1 MSIQQPSNYG
11 TAAAYKVKQSCQFRV
26 NLHFLHQ
33 IANHQNARRCEPP
46 PGVHQGAGEADSGR
60 VSGQRDR
67 QGQPAAL
74 ETQVRAGALRQADQV
89 HRGLQQEE
97 RRHHGQEDLGVPSCS
112 CEAPQTQVFLIFF
125 NNDRLKK
132 LYNV

>member
-1 MSIQQPSNYG
+1 MLTLPYLANQLIQQPSNYG
-11 TAAAYKVKQSCQFRV
+11 TAAAYKVKLSCQFRFIDNSSIRLQIV
-26 NLHFLHQ
+26 NL
-33 IANHQNARRCEPP
+33 QNARRCEPP

-89 HRGLQQEE
+89 HSGLQQEE
-97 RRHHGQEDLGVPSCS
+97 RRHHGQEDLGVPSRP
-112 CEAPQTQVFLIFF
+112 CEAPQTQV
-125 NNDRLKK
+125 
-132 LYNV
+132 V

>member
-11 TAAAYKVKQSCQFRV
+11 TAAAAYTVKLSCQFRDI
-26 NLHFLHQ
+26 LHFLYP

-97 RRHHGQEDLGVPSCS
+97 RRHHGQEDLGVPSRP
-112 CEAPQTQVFLIFF
+112 CEAT
-125 NNDRLKK
+125 
-132 LYNV
+132 